1 MLLIDDINRIPFIP
15 CAVALGT
22 FDGVHAGHRAV
33 IRAAVSAARSE
44 GISGAVFTF
53 STLPKNAFLP
63 EDRRIVPLIGAEE
76 KARLIA
82 SLGADMLI
90 MPEFTEEIAEIPA
103 DRFIRDIII
112 GRLGAKRI
120 VCGFDHR
127 FGAGGE
133 GDADLLVELCREEG
147 AGVTIV
153 PPVMHGGEKISSTM
167 IRRLIKEGKREEAD
181 RLLCKE

>member
-1 MLLIDDINRIPFIP
+1 MP

-33 IRAAVSAARSE
+33 IKAAVSAARSE
-44 GISGAVFTF
+44 GIAGAVFTF
-53 STLPKNAFLP
+53 PSIPKNAFLP
-63 EDRRIVPLIGAEE
+63 AGEQIAPLVSPDE

-90 MPEFTEEIAEIPA
+90 MPEFTEELAAIPA
-103 DRFIRDIII
+103 DRFIREIII
-112 GRLGAKRI
+112 GRMGARRI

-167 IRRLIKEGKREEAD
+167 IRRLIKEGKRGEAEG
-181 RLLCKE
+181 LLCRE